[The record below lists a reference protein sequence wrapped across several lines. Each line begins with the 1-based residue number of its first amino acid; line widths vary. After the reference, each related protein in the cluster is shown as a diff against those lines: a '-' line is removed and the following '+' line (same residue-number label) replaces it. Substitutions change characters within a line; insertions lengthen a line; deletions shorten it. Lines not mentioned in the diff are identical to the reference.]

1 MPTKSTKITLPSE
14 NSNIDAKFRLFAIK
28 YSENPNVNELALD
41 FKVKASVIRQW
52 ARRPDVQCLI
62 DVELAKL
69 SQNSLV
75 NKRMLEM
82 MSLEVYDKAMESKV
96 QPDLGSAN
104 KAISTLHKM
113 QIDEEKIRQVN
124 ESGSLGTTII
134 NISADAFNTNTHFEM
149 LQKNKEK
156 DIN

>member
-1 MPTKSTKITLPSE
+1 M
-14 NSNIDAKFRLFAIK
+14 
-28 YSENPNVNELALD
+28 
-41 FKVKASVIRQW
+41 
-52 ARRPDVQCLI
+52 QCLI